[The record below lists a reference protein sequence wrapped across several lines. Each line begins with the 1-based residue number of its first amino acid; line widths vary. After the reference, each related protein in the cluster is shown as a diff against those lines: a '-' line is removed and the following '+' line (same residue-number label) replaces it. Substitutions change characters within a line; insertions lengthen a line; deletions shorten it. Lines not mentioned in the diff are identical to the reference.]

1 MFYDV
6 EGLHREIEENL
17 AAVSNQVKKLR
28 ELYEEILK
36 APIER
41 RRVNNEGNSPSAP
54 GTPGII
60 L

>member
-1 MFYDV
+1 MYYDV
-6 EGLHREIEENL
+6 EGLHLEIEKNL
-17 AAVSNQVKKLR
+17 AAVSSQVKILR

-41 RRVNNEGNSPSAP
+41 RWVINEGNSPSTP
-54 GTPGII
+54 GSTGII

>member
-17 AAVSNQVKKLR
+17 ATVSSQVNKLR

-41 RRVNNEGNSPSAP
+41 RNYFEGNSPSTP
-54 GTPGII
+54 GSPGII